1 MGIVEGGAWLCM
13 AAHGGAAAARSM
25 RAVTCGGMS
34 WRLDAP
40 SPVAGASRDCV
51 ESPQQLELCI
61 FDNCA
66 IIIVLEHACAC
77 MCMHM
82 HAYAA

>member
-1 MGIVEGGAWLCM
+1 MGIVEGSAWLCM

-66 IIIVLEHACAC
+66 QLTHN
-77 MCMHM
+77 
-82 HAYAA
+82 YS